1 MRRSSGWIG
10 WALCLCASLT
20 VSARDYTEDDDAV
33 LDLMREDGTL
43 SEGGVEPTAELL
55 RCNKVTMSVGSRK

>member
-20 VSARDYTEDDDAV
+20 VSARDHLEDDGTV
-33 LDLMREDGTL
+33 LDLMREDGTVP
-43 SEGGVEPTAELL
+43 EGGVEPAAELL
-55 RCNKVTMSVGSRK
+55 RCNKVTMSVR